1 MKLNKHILASVLV
14 GALATPALTSCSDF
28 LDENLTTERN
38 TDFFDTNEGVQSLA
52 TAIYYNLRFHHSF
65 EWGILYY
72 KLWNRRVHSRK
83 RWQQRHVG

>member
-52 TAIYYNLRFHHSF
+52 TATITFVSIILSNGHSLLQIM
-65 EWGILYY
+65 EQT
-72 KLWNRRVHSRK
+72 SS
-83 RWQQRHVG
+83 

>member
-38 TDFFDTNEGVQSLA
+38 TDFFDTNEAYSHWQPLFTITFVP
-52 TAIYYNLRFHHSF
+52 SF
-65 EWGILYY
+65 FRMGILYY

>member
-38 TDFFDTNEGVQSLA
+38 TDFFDTNEGVQSITFVSIILS
-52 TAIYYNLRFHHSF
+52 NGHSLLQIM
-65 EWGILYY
+65 EQT
-72 KLWNRRVHSRK
+72 SS
-83 RWQQRHVG
+83 

>member
-52 TAIYYNLRFHHSF
+52 TAI
-65 EWGILYY
+65 
-72 KLWNRRVHSRK
+72 
-83 RWQQRHVG
+83 

>member
-52 TAIYYNLRFHHSF
+52 TAIYYNLRSIILSNGHSLLQIM
-65 EWGILYY
+65 EQT
-72 KLWNRRVHSRK
+72 SS
-83 RWQQRHVG
+83 

>member
-52 TAIYYNLRFHHSF
+52 TAIYYTFVSIILSNGHSLLQIM
-65 EWGILYY
+65 EQT
-72 KLWNRRVHSRK
+72 SS
-83 RWQQRHVG
+83 

>member
-38 TDFFDTNEGVQSLA
+38 TDFLTPMKAYSHWQPLFTITFVP
-52 TAIYYNLRFHHSF
+52 SF
-65 EWGILYY
+65 FRMGILYY

>member
-38 TDFFDTNEGVQSLA
+38 TDFLTPMRRTVTG
-52 TAIYYNLRFHHSF
+52 
-65 EWGILYY
+65 
-72 KLWNRRVHSRK
+72 NRYLL
-83 RWQQRHVG
+83 

>member
-38 TDFFDTNEGVQSLA
+38 TDFDTNEGVQSLA
-52 TAIYYNLRFHHSF
+52 TAYL
-65 EWGILYY
+65 L
-72 KLWNRRVHSRK
+72 
-83 RWQQRHVG
+83 

>member
-38 TDFFDTNEGVQSLA
+38 TDFFVTNEGVQSLA
-52 TAIYYNLRFHHSF
+52 TAIYYNLRSNGHS
-65 EWGILYY
+65 ILQIMEQT
-72 KLWNRRVHSRK
+72 SS
-83 RWQQRHVG
+83 